1 MFFVA
6 SKIFGFLT
14 TPSNVIALICV
25 MGVVL
30 LFTRW
35 RLCGRGVIVAGVA
48 LLVICGFSP
57 LGNLVF
63 LPLTERFPAWSETA
77 REPTGIIVLGG
88 AIYPDLSEA
97 RKMPEL
103 NGAAERMTAAVEL
116 ARRYPHAKFV
126 FTGGNASLFDRR
138 LSEATYAGKFFESL
152 GMPKERII
160 LEDQSRTTY
169 ENARLSKELL
179 KPKPG
184 EYWLLVTSA
193 YHMPRSIGSFRA
205 VGFDVHAYPVDWR
218 TRGWRDAKL
227 PFDTVGDGLDRLDM
241 AVHEWIGL
249 VSYRLA
255 GRSSALFP
263 AP

>member
-1 MFFVA
+1 MFFIA
-6 SKIFGFLT
+6 SKVFGFFT

-25 MGVVL
+25 IGVVL
-30 LFTRW
+30 LLTRW
-35 RLCGRGVIVAGVA
+35 QSAGRRIAMLGVA

-63 LPLTERFPAWSETA
+63 LPLTERFPAWQDTGQ
-77 REPTGIIVLGG
+77 EPTGIIVLGG
-88 AIYPDLSEA
+88 AIYPELSEA

-103 NGAAERMTAAVEL
+103 NGAAERMTAGVEL
-116 ARRYPHAKFV
+116 ARRFPNAKFV

-138 LSEATYAGKFFESL
+138 LSEATYAGKFFEGL
-152 GMPKERII
+152 GIPKDRII
-160 LEDQSRTTY
+160 LEDRSRTTF
-169 ENARLSKELL
+169 ENALLSKELL

-184 EYWLLVTSA
+184 EYWLVVTSA
-193 YHMPRSIGSFRA
+193 YHMPRAIGSFRA

-218 TRGWRDAKL
+218 TRGWSNARI
-227 PFDTVGDGLDRLDM
+227 PFDSVAEGLDRLDM

-249 VSYRLA
+249 LSYRVA
-255 GRSSALFP
+255 GRSSELFP